1 MKLQIHTI
9 TQQTHFCC
17 VDVGDVHQRLG
28 MSGEGHLDGCSSI
41 DENKRN
47 QSTELTEYH
56 FFKHDDDGN
65 TEATPRDRNCYLR
78 IRLW

>member
-1 MKLQIHTI
+1 MP
-9 TQQTHFCC
+9 
-17 VDVGDVHQRLG
+17 
-28 MSGEGHLDGCSSI
+28 GERHLDGCPFI

-65 TEATPRDRNCYLR
+65 TKTTWPKSLVRPC
-78 IRLW
+78 

>member
-1 MKLQIHTI
+1 MP
-9 TQQTHFCC
+9 
-17 VDVGDVHQRLG
+17 
-28 MSGEGHLDGCSSI
+28 GEGHLDGCSSI

>member
-1 MKLQIHTI
+1 MP
-9 TQQTHFCC
+9 
-17 VDVGDVHQRLG
+17 
-28 MSGEGHLDGCSSI
+28 GEGNLDGCSSI

-47 QSTELTEYH
+47 QSTELREYH
-56 FFKHDDDGN
+56 FFKHNDAGN